1 MDILRVYER
10 LRGFGSC
17 QGLLIIEEMNE
28 NPEKSS
34 SSLAIATEKRT
45 HRPGGCVGIF
55 FQLFDWNR
63 RFAKKKLFSMKLLP
77 PGHSL
82 IPPDKLTFLLC
93 YSLYLFLST

>member
-10 LRGFGSC
+10 LRGCGSC
-17 QGLLIIEEMNE
+17 QGLLIMEEMNE

-82 IPPDKLTFLLC
+82 IPLDKLTFIFC
-93 YSLYLFLST
+93 VTLYLFLST